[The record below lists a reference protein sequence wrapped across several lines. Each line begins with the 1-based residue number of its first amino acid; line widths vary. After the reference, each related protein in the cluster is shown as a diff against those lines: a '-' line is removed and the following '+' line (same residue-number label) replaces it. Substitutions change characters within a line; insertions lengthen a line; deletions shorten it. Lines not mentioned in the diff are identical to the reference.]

1 MLYNGSFTVRAHLCN
16 YFFHEAIILLNFLLV
31 VRDAS
36 MMTCVCI
43 YIYVFDESSLGGFT
57 VGGLTCMVELVT
69 PKTESL
75 PDFPYPSE

>member
-43 YIYVFDESSLGGFT
+43 YIYAFDESSLGGFT
-57 VGGLTCMVELVT
+57 VGGLTCMVALVT

-75 PDFPYPSE
+75 PDFPFPS